1 LAGDPERLAAE
12 IESLMIAQ
20 PWHSAF
26 GENPMR
32 TKALRCGCLLGC
44 LLVPA
49 FSRAADDVELTAQVE
64 AALRKASG
72 FFRDQVSSQGGYLW
86 RYSADL
92 EKREGEGRADAATV
106 WVQPPGTPAVGQAFL
121 DVHQRTGDPYYLR
134 LARDAGGCLVA
145 GQLRSGGWDY
155 RIDFDPARG
164 ARNAYR
170 VEPERAGQRNTT
182 TLDDDNTQSALRML
196 MRLDQRLEFKDAE
209 IHEAVQFGLASL
221 LKSQYPNGAWPQRYS
236 APPDP
241 EKFPVLPASYP
252 EAWPREW
259 PSVNYADYYTLNDNT
274 LSDVIDTMLLAERIY
289 GNAAYRDAALRAG
302 EFLLLAQMPD
312 PQPGWAQQYDRDM
325 HPAWARKFEPPGLTG
340 SESAGVVRNLLRFY
354 QETGQRKYLDAA
366 KRGLDYYRQSRLP
379 DGRMARF
386 YELRTNRPLYFTR
399 QYELTYDDSD
409 VPTHYSFKS
418 GDWTASLLRQYEAL
432 ASAPAVPPRTAT
444 AYRPPAMSNS
454 LAARARDLIRS
465 LDERG
470 AWVEAGRLKY
480 HGDQDE
486 TRAVIDCQTFAR
498 NIRQLADYLA
508 AADPSRIVP

>member
-1 LAGDPERLAAE
+1 
-12 IESLMIAQ
+12 
-20 PWHSAF
+20 
-26 GENPMR
+26 MR
-32 TKALRCGCLLGC
+32 TKALQCGCLLGC

-49 FSRAADDVELTAQVE
+49 ISRAADDAELTAQVE
-64 AALRKASG
+64 AALRKACG

-92 EKREGEGRADAATV
+92 QKREGEGRADAATV

-121 DVHQRTGDPYYLR
+121 DVHQRTGDPYYLK

-155 RIDFDPARG
+155 RIDFDPARR
-164 ARNAYR
+164 ARTAYR
-170 VEPERAGQRNTT
+170 VEPERTGQRNTT

-196 MRLDQRLEFKDAE
+196 MRLDQQLEFKDAE
-209 IHEAVQFGLASL
+209 IHEAVQYGLASL
-221 LKSQYPNGAWPQRYS
+221 LKAQYPNGSWPQRYS

-252 EAWPREW
+252 EDWPREW

-274 LSDVIDTMLLAERIY
+274 LSDMIDTMLLAERIY

-312 PQPGWAQQYDRDM
+312 PQPGWAQQYDRSM

-340 SESAGVVRNLLRFY
+340 SESAGVVRALFRFY

-366 KRGLDYYRQSRLP
+366 KRGLDYYRQSRLT
-379 DGRMARF
+379 DGGLARF

-418 GDWTASLLRQYEAL
+418 GDWTASLLRQYETL
-432 ASAPAVPPRTAT
+432 ASAPAVPPRTAA

-454 LAARARDLIRS
+454 LAARARDLVRS

-480 HGDQDE
+480 HGDQDD